1 MTIRND
7 VMSVSKD
14 HLGGASSPT
23 SQTAPWQPVEQLADF
38 FTVYGPPFAMTF
50 DALFCIAWCPVS
62 LLRAMFPTQ
71 PFFSLLG
78 HAPLVLWY
86 ARFKKFTYTDA
97 REIEQTM
104 GQRAG
109 ALPYQELGIGTLLW
123 RRGFFVP
130 TLYASSEFGVQLGL
144 SYGMPKQPTLPIE
157 IQVTART
164 FRANLQP
171 GTQQSF
177 LWAHI
182 LGASGVLTRVVRAL
196 LPLKTWPIAF
206 PSGSS
211 LEPGLSGTDRVYLAH
226 IQVGRL
232 ALDVP
237 WLPRTTIFFPLG
249 LYLRNAQ
256 LELPETE

>member
-1 MTIRND
+1 
-7 VMSVSKD
+7 
-14 HLGGASSPT
+14 
-23 SQTAPWQPVEQLADF
+23 
-38 FTVYGPPFAMTF
+38 
-50 DALFCIAWCPVS
+50 
-62 LLRAMFPTQ
+62 
-71 PFFSLLG
+71 LLG
-78 HAPLVLWY
+78 YAPLVLWF
-86 ARFKKFTYTDA
+86 ARFKEFTYTDA
-97 REIEQTM
+97 CGIAQTM

-157 IQVTART
+157 VQVTART

-177 LWAHI
+177 LWAR
-182 LGASGVLTRVVRAL
+182 LLAASGVLTRLVRAI

-206 PSGSS
+206 PSQSS
-211 LEPGLSGTDRVYLAH
+211 LEPGLSATDHVHIAH
-226 IQVGRL
+226 IQAGRL

-237 WLPRTTIFFPLG
+237 WLPRTTAFFPWG

-256 LELPETE
+256 LQLPEAG